1 MDPHFAENTWA
12 TLHDAISEINNRNTS
27 DLSFEQLYRFS
38 YNMVL
43 HRHGDYLY
51 NGLIDLLTEHLKG
64 VAAVVKAQ
72 DPPAFLPELK
82 RQWAWFSLSLG
93 HVRDVLMYMD
103 RHYVRI
109 KQKKPVHELGLSL
122 FRDVVVRH
130 PAVLPRL
137 SDTLLDSIDRERN
150 GEVVDTHLIKA
161 NTKMLAELGVDNNGQ
176 PVYVNIFE
184 NAFLDRTKHFYA
196 REAKLFLSETTC
208 SDYLRKAHKR
218 IQEERMRVD
227 AYLESRTEAKVRKV
241 AEDELISKYMTQL
254 VDMENSGLI
263 WMLRNDKV
271 HDLRLMYS
279 LFKDIEKGEETLRGK
294 LKGEVLA
301 RGTDLVQDSEN
312 VRDPVVLINSIL
324 ALKEKYDKILNVAFN
339 VFAAP
344 ASAPSSDAG
353 LFTAGNTMASV
364 SATPFSFGYSG
375 NANVNQSDNEYF
387 ASVVAGSMQH
397 STSAQVGSA
406 SSTGYSVGMIGATGG
421 DAAPSGNASSAS
433 NGECNPDKRFVSAVN
448 EAFERFINSF
458 PRAAEYISL
467 YVDKLLRRDFKT
479 NSDDEV
485 ESKLDA
491 VMTLFR
497 YLNEKDIFERY
508 YKLHLTKRLLHARTA
523 SSDAERSF
531 ISKMKTECGYLYTS
545 KMEVMFNDMKVSEE
559 TTEQFKA
566 KVAIDNTDM
575 QGVDLSVSVL
585 TTMSWP
591 ISPSDKANETCTER
605 VVLPL
610 PILHCI
616 NKFEEYYYGKHE
628 GRRLTWQPSF
638 GTAEIRAYFGGGTRI
653 VDLCSVA
660 AFSVC
665 ILMLFNDKDCM
676 TFQEISDATQ
686 IPEKELIRHLQ
697 SLSLAKY
704 RVLRKEPREKEVK
717 HDDMFYFN
725 DDFTS
730 RSRRIKIHV
739 IAPTKENENERNQ
752 TRGRIDDD
760 RRPVIDTVIVRIMK
774 HRKVMDHN
782 KLIMEVTAQLASR
795 FEPNPQ
801 EIKKRIES
809 LVEREYLERQKDNR
823 QRYQYIA

>member
-1 MDPHFAENTWA
+1 
-12 TLHDAISEINNRNTS
+12 
-27 DLSFEQLYRFS
+27 
-38 YNMVL
+38 
-43 HRHGDYLY
+43 
-51 NGLIDLLTEHLKG
+51 
-64 VAAVVKAQ
+64 
-72 DPPAFLPELK
+72 
-82 RQWAWFSLSLG
+82 
-93 HVRDVLMYMD
+93 MYMD

-109 KQKKPVHELGLSL
+109 KQKRPVHELGLSL

-130 PAVLPRL
+130 PAVLPKL
-137 SDTLLDSIDRERN
+137 SDNLLDSIDKERN
-150 GEVVDTHLIKA
+150 GEAVSTHLIKA
-161 NTKMLAELGVDNNGQ
+161 NTRMLAELGVDNNGQ

-184 NAFLDRTKHFYA
+184 NAFLDRTKQFYA

-227 AYLESRTEAKVRKV
+227 VYLEARTEAKVRKV
-241 AEDELISKYMTQL
+241 TEDELISKYMSQL

-271 HDLRLMYS
+271 HDLRLMYT
-279 LFKDIEKGEETLRGK
+279 LFKDIEKGEETLRNR

-324 ALKEKYDKILNVAFN
+324 ALKEKYDKILNAAFH
-339 VFAAP
+339 V
-344 ASAPSSDAG
+344 SAPPSNAPSADTA
-353 LFTAGNTMASV
+353 LSTAGNTTASA
-364 SATPFSFGYSG
+364 SATPYSLGYSG
-375 NANVNQSDNEYF
+375 SVDAHQGDGGHFGLSVASGSLYQPMVMQTSSANNAGPF
-387 ASVVAGSMQH
+387 M
-397 STSAQVGSA
+397 
-406 SSTGYSVGMIGATGG
+406 GMTGATGG
-421 DAAPSGNASSAS
+421 DSVSRGNVSSAASS
-433 NGECNPDKRFVSAVN
+433 ECNPDKRFVSAVN

-479 NSDDEV
+479 NNDEEV
-485 ESKLDA
+485 EGKLDA

-497 YLNEKDIFERY
+497 YLNEKDVFERY

-559 TTEQFKA
+559 TTESFKG
-566 KVAIDNTDM
+566 KVTKANIDM
-575 QGVDLSVSVL
+575 QGVELGVSVL

-591 ISPSDKANETCTER
+591 ISPTEKTNMP
-605 VVLPL
+605 VTEKVLLPL
-610 PILHCI
+610 PALHCI
-616 NKFEEYYYGKHE
+616 NKFEEYYYGRHE
-628 GRRLTWQPSF
+628 GRRLTWQPSL
-638 GTAEIRAYFGGGTRI
+638 GTAEIRAHFGSGTRI
-653 VDLCSVA
+653 VDLCSVPA
-660 AFSVC
+660 YSMC
-665 ILMLFNDKDCM
+665 ILMLFNEKDCM
-676 TFQEISDATQ
+676 TYQEISNTTH
-686 IPEKELIRHLQ
+686 IPEKELVRHLQ

-717 HDDMFYFN
+717 ADDKFYFN
-725 DDFTS
+725 DDFAS
-730 RSRRIKIHV
+730 RSRRIKMQV
-739 IAPTKENENERNQ
+739 IAATKENESERNQ
-752 TRGRIDDD
+752 TRSRIDDD

-774 HRKVMDHN
+774 HRKVLDHN
-782 KLIMEVTAQLASR
+782 KLIMEVTTQLASR

-823 QRYQYIA
+823 QRYQYVA